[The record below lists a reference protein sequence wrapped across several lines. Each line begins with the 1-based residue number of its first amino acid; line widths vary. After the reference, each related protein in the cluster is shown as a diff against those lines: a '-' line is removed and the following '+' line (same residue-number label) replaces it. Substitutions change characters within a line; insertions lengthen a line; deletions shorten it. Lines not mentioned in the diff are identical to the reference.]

1 MALLEARKLV
11 KAFRKRRVVD
21 EVSMQIEPAE
31 IVGLLGPNGAGKTT
45 SFRMVVGM
53 VKPDAG
59 QVFFQDRDITKLA
72 IYKRARR
79 GMAYLPQ
86 EPSVFRRM
94 SSRDNLLAL
103 LETLPIRRAERLRR
117 AESLLNDLELTHVA
131 RSKAAVLSGGERRR
145 LELARALVHEPRIL
159 LLDEP
164 FAGVD
169 PITVQEIQRILRRL
183 REDKGIALLLT
194 DHNVR
199 ETLAVTDRS
208 YIIATGR
215 ILRAGRPAEL
225 VEDEVVR
232 RTYLGE
238 HFYMQLDPPAEG
250 GPPPRAD

>member
-1 MALLEARKLV
+1 MPLLEARQLV
-11 KAFRKRRVVD
+11 KSYRKRRVVD
-21 EVSMQIEPAE
+21 EVAFQVDPAE

-53 VKPDAG
+53 VRPDAG
-59 QVFFQDRDITKLA
+59 EVRFEDRDITRLP

-79 GMAYLPQ
+79 GIAYLPQ
-86 EPSVFRRM
+86 EPSVFRRLGT
-94 SSRDNLLAL
+94 RDNLLAL
-103 LETLPIRRAERLRR
+103 LETLPISRAERKRR
-117 AESLLNDLELTHVA
+117 ADALLDDLELTKVA
-131 RSKAAVLSGGERRR
+131 RSRAEVLSGGERRR
-145 LELARALVHEPRIL
+145 LELARSLVHDPAIL

-169 PITVQEIQRILRRL
+169 PITVQEIQKILRQL
-183 REDKGIALLLT
+183 RETKGIAILLT

-199 ETLAVTDRS
+199 ETLAITDRS
-208 YIIATGR
+208 YIIAGGR

-238 HFYMQLDPPAEG
+238 NFYMQLDG
-250 GPPPRAD
+250 